1 MVAIPVPLDS
11 AAKAASASEEAAEA
25 GEPAGSQVQ
34 SGESGSLPPVRHFP
48 RRSCIQ
54 DSCIL
59 QHVPRCV
66 LAASKAVG
74 IKRCLILACAWHR

>member
-1 MVAIPVPLDS
+1 MIAGEGDMVAIPVPLDS

-48 RRSCIQ
+48 RRSCI
-54 DSCIL
+54 
-59 QHVPRCV
+59 
-66 LAASKAVG
+66 
-74 IKRCLILACAWHR
+74 